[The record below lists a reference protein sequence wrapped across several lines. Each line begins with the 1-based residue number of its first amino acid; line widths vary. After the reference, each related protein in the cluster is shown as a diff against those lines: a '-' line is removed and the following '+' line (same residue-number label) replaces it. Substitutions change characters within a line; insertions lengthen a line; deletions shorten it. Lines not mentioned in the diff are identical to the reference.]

1 VNIVT
6 VVHFLSN
13 ITWLLALGFLGVA
26 LARSI
31 QRKPATRLWK
41 VGLGVAAAAAALTTL
56 AAGLVFIPPEKRGVV
71 ISAVAPEGYRKDPL
85 DPGLHW
91 IVPYAETVKLYPVS
105 KQTYTM
111 SAKVEEGQV
120 YGDDSIE
127 ARTKDGQRIFM
138 DASVIYSIDPER
150 VVEVH
155 LTWQD
160 RYTDDLVRPLVRGI
174 IRDAVSQFRVDEVV
188 STKRFELR
196 NMIYEELRQRLAENG
211 LILHDFVLRDINF
224 TPEYAQAVEEKQI
237 AEQRAQQA
245 KFLVEQKKQEAEQLR
260 QIAQGEADA
269 RIIRAK
275 GEAEARII
283 QAQAEAEALR
293 VIAQVLRENPELLT
307 YEYIQKLAPGIRVML
322 VPTDNPYLLPLPD
335 ILNEETTEP
344 TSSPAETTEAEA
356 PAPAEEQP

>member
-1 VNIVT
+1 MDIVRVVN
-6 VVHFLSN
+6 FLGSVA
-13 ITWLLALGFLGVA
+13 WLLALAGIGLAVVRTLRRQPARNAWKAGLAMVA
-26 LARSI
+26 I
-31 QRKPATRLWK
+31 
-41 VGLGVAAAAAALTTL
+41 AAILTTL
-56 AAGLVFIPPEKRGVV
+56 AAGLVFIPPEMRGVV
-71 ISAVAPEGYRKDPL
+71 ISAVAPDGYRRTPL

-111 SAKVEEGQV
+111 SAKTQEGQV

-138 DASVIYSIDPER
+138 DASVIYSIDPAK

-196 NMIYEELRQRLAENG
+196 NMIYEELRNRLAENG

-260 QIAQGEADA
+260 QIAQGQADA
-269 RIIRAK
+269 RIIEAK
-275 GEAEARII
+275 GEAEARLI
-283 QAQAEAEALR
+283 QAKAEAEALQR
-293 VIAQVLRENPELLT
+293 IAEVLRDHPELLT
-307 YEYIQKLAPGIRVML
+307 YEYVQKLAPGVQVML
-322 VPTDNPYLLPLPD
+322 VPTDNPFLLPLPS
-335 ILNEETTEP
+335 LTPEAAAGAVTP
-344 TSSPAETTEAEA
+344 TPTPSSTPEAGGE
-356 PAPAEEQP
+356 

>member
-1 VNIVT
+1 MNIVS
-6 VVHFLSN
+6 VVRFLASVAWMAAAVL
-13 ITWLLALGFLGVA
+13 IA
-26 LARSI
+26 LAVGRSA
-31 QRKPATRLWK
+31 QRKPARRLWK
-41 VGLGVAAAAAALTTL
+41 TGLGLLLAAAFLTTL
-56 AAGLVFIPPEKRGVV
+56 AAGLVFIPPEMRGVV
-71 ISAVAPEGYRKDPL
+71 ISAVAPQGYRKEPL
-85 DPGLHW
+85 APGLHW
-91 IVPYAETVKLYPVS
+91 IVPYAETVELYPTS

-111 SAKVEEGQV
+111 SAKTEEGQI

-138 DASVIYSIDPER
+138 DASVIYSVDPAH

-155 LTWQD
+155 LTWQG

-196 NMIYEELRQRLAENG
+196 DMIYEELRDRLAENG

-245 KFLVEQKKQEAEQLR
+245 RFLVEQKKQEAEQLR
-260 QIAQGEADA
+260 QMAQGEADA
-269 RIIRAK
+269 QIIRAK

-283 QAQAEAEALR
+283 QAQAEAEALQL
-293 VIAQVLRENPELLT
+293 IAQVLRENPDLLT

-322 VPTDNPYLLPLPD
+322 VPSDNPYLLPLPD
-335 ILNEETTEP
+335 VT
-344 TSSPAETTEAEA
+344 
-356 PAPAEEQP
+356 AEEGSAAPTPTPSPTPPPEAGGE

>member
-1 VNIVT
+1 MNIVT
-6 VVHFLSN
+6 VVQFLSSVA
-13 ITWLLALGFLGVA
+13 WLAAAGFLVLA
-26 LARSI
+26 VARSA
-31 QRKPATRLWK
+31 QRKPARRLWK
-41 VGLGVAAAAAALTTL
+41 VGLATAVAAALLTTL
-56 AAGLVFIPPEKRGVV
+56 AAGLVFIPPEMRGVV
-71 ISAVAPEGYRKDPL
+71 ISAVAPDGYRKQPL

-111 SAKVEEGQV
+111 SARVEEGQI

-138 DASVIYSIDPER
+138 DASVIYSIDPDR

-196 NMIYEELRQRLAENG
+196 NMIYDELNKRLAENG

-245 KFLVEQKKQEAEQLR
+245 RFLVEQKKQEAEQLR

-269 RIIRAK
+269 QIIRAK
-275 GEAEARII
+275 GEAEARVI
-283 QAQAEAEALR
+283 QAQAEAQALE
-293 VIAQVLRENPELLT
+293 VIAQVLRENPDLLT
-307 YEYIQKLAPGIRVML
+307 YEYIQKLSPGIRVML
-322 VPTDNPYLLPLPD
+322 VPSDNPYLLPLPD
-335 ILNEETTEP
+335 ITAGEGGTATP
-344 TSSPAETTEAEA
+344 TPVPTPT
-356 PAPAEEQP
+356 PAPEAGGTQP